1 MLSFS
6 SPESDIFINF
16 VLNFWEKVFF
26 CIIGREIICVKKKKK
41 SKMFLECKFLS
52 ALLLMVVGT
61 IEEIECLDSCASA
74 NLEIMSG
81 MFVTNYLKL
90 LFKATTINRADFVF
104 CRMLS
109 VDDDM
114 TGYFSSVVCL
124 KLNRPD

>member
-1 MLSFS
+1 VLSFS

-26 CIIGREIICVKKKKK
+26 CIIEREIICVKKKK

-61 IEEIECLDSCASA
+61 IEEIECLYSCASA

-90 LFKATTINRADFVF
+90 RLHTTINRADFMF

-109 VDDDM
+109 IDD
-114 TGYFSSVVCL
+114 VV
-124 KLNRPD
+124 R